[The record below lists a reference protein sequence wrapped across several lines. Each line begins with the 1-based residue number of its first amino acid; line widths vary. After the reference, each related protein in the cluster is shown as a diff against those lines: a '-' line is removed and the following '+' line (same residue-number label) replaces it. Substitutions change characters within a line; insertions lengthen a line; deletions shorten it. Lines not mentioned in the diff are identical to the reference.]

1 MVIFPVMMIGLKAFG
16 KQAVKPLGKLLY
28 HSYRL
33 TTRPPYGV
41 IMKAVVEGECNG
53 KPRTEELWLTNENG
67 YIFTALPVVAGL
79 LQYLDGSSRKPG
91 LWMLGQL
98 IEPQRFI
105 MDLKRLGGEVG
116 LVNRSGFVTES
127 GY

>member
-1 MVIFPVMMIGLKAFG
+1 
-16 KQAVKPLGKLLY
+16 
-28 HSYRL
+28 
-33 TTRPPYGV
+33 
-41 IMKAVVEGECNG
+41 MKAVVEGECNG